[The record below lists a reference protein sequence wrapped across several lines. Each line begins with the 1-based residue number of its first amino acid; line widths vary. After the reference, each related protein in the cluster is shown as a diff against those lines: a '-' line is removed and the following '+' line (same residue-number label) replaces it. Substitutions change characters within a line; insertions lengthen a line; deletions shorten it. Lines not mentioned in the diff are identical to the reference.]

1 MSSKDGC
8 RATQFAE
15 RKIDMTHAAYRAGI
29 TAIAADEKD
38 GEDVTARIAQLARAA
53 KMDASTI
60 RHEVTEAQD

>member
-1 MSSKDGC
+1 
-8 RATQFAE
+8 
-15 RKIDMTHAAYRAGI
+15 MTHAAYRAGI

-53 KMDASTI
+53 KVDASTI